1 MLSEFAKELLAPAV
15 KFNGWTSNL
24 QVPTGSRS
32 MKILTVATF
41 LIPFALAA
49 CDSEPASEAPFDAGN
64 GLAGP
69 LGPPP
74 PDADLNASLEEVS
87 GLEPRPRYVGR
98 WAVGE
103 SFCRDTTWRFT
114 ERELTTP
121 AGSACRFIDIRE
133 VPGGYD
139 IAARCT
145 AEAPEQDDRIRLRF
159 PESAG
164 GMLFESDVIADA
176 GLVRCP
182 EPSDDP
188 GEKAEDD
195 RGAR

>member
-1 MLSEFAKELLAPAV
+1 MLIGFA
-15 KFNGWTSNL
+15 
-24 QVPTGSRS
+24 
-32 MKILTVATF
+32 VAG
-41 LIPFALAA
+41 
-49 CDSEPASEAPFDAGN
+49 CQREPAQEAQPDPDNAFTHPA
-64 GLAGP
+64 
-69 LGPPP
+69 GPPP
-74 PDADLNASLEEVS
+74 PDADLNASLQEVA
-87 GLEPRPRYVGR
+87 GLEARPRFFGR

-103 SFCRDTTWRFT
+103 DFCADTAWRFA

-121 AGSACRFIDIRE
+121 AGSTCRFTDVRE

-145 AEAPEQDDRIRLRF
+145 AEGPERDDRIRLRF

-182 EPSDDP
+182 DTPPLSEESERRS
-188 GEKAEDD
+188 GET
-195 RGAR
+195 R

>member
-1 MLSEFAKELLAPAV
+1 MRRV
-15 KFNGWTSNL
+15 
-24 QVPTGSRS
+24 
-32 MKILTVATF
+32 
-41 LIPFALAA
+41 LIPSLVFLAA
-49 CDSEPASEAPFDAGN
+49 VACGSEPAPDAPFDAGN

-69 LGPPP
+69 LGTPA
-74 PDADLNASLEEVS
+74 PDADLNASLEEVA
-87 GLEPRPRYVGR
+87 GLEPRARYFGS
-98 WAVGE
+98 WAVAE
-103 SFCRDTTWRFT
+103 EFCRDTTWRFA

-121 AGSACRFIDIRE
+121 AGSVCRFTDVRE

-145 AEAPEQDDRIRLRF
+145 AEAPERDDRIRLRF

-182 EPSDDP
+182 EPSDDAR
-188 GEKAEDD
+188 EKAEDD
-195 RGAR
+195 REAR

>member
-1 MLSEFAKELLAPAV
+1 MRPLLALALLSAV
-15 KFNGWTSNL
+15 
-24 QVPTGSRS
+24 
-32 MKILTVATF
+32 
-41 LIPFALAA
+41 AA
-49 CDSEPASEAPFDAGN
+49 CGSEPAPDAPFDAGN

-74 PDADLNASLEEVS
+74 PNADVNASLEVVA
-87 GLEPRPRYVGR
+87 GLEPRARYFGR
-98 WAVGE
+98 WAVAE
-103 SFCRDTTWRFT
+103 EFCRDSTWRFT

-121 AGSACRFIDIRE
+121 AGSVCRFTDVRE

-182 EPSDDP
+182 DEETPSGQP
-188 GEKAEDD
+188 SGNAQ
-195 RGAR
+195 

>member
-1 MLSEFAKELLAPAV
+1 MRLSILLALMLAV
-15 KFNGWTSNL
+15 
-24 QVPTGSRS
+24 
-32 MKILTVATF
+32 
-41 LIPFALAA
+41 AA
-49 CDSEPASEAPFDAGN
+49 CGSEPAPDAPFDAGN

-69 LGPPP
+69 LGLPP

-87 GLEPRPRYVGR
+87 GLEPRPRYFGR

-103 SFCRDTTWRFT
+103 DFCRDTTWRFT

-121 AGSACRFIDIRE
+121 AGSVCRFTDIRE

-159 PESAG
+159 PESAR

-182 EPSDDP
+182 EPA
-188 GEKAEDD
+188 EAAED
-195 RGAR
+195 RSNGVEEAR